1 MRAALMDRQMLRRSF
16 LPFAAAALAAP
27 AAFAWPD
34 QPVRI
39 VVPFTPGTG
48 PDIIARF
55 VGEQLSPRLGQ
66 PVVIENIPGA
76 SGNIGSQQVAR
87 AKPDGLTLMS
97 SVNTLVMN
105 ASLFKNLPYDP
116 VTDFAPIGLTAWGSL
131 VLVANPG
138 QPPNTLAELVA
149 AAKANPR
156 KLTYGSPG
164 VGTPHHLSMALV
176 EQGAGIELLHVPY
189 KGTAGAVQ
197 DLLGGQIGYM
207 FLPVHVSAQY
217 IRAGKLKA
225 IAAGSPKRLPQLP
238 DVPTLIEA
246 GLAGADVDMWYG
258 LFAPKGTSRQIVV
271 ELNREVAVILTSQ
284 EAKSVFEAQGLVPTA
299 STPKVLADIVV
310 KDRARWADVV
320 KSRGIQPE

>member
-1 MRAALMDRQMLRRSF
+1 MQRRVF
-16 LPFAAAALAAP
+16 LSAAAGGLAAP
-27 AAFAWPD
+27 LALRSAFAWPD
-34 QPVRI
+34 QPLHM

-48 PDIIARF
+48 PDMIGRF
-55 VGEQLSPRLGQ
+55 LAEKLNAKLGQ
-66 PVVIENIPGA
+66 PMVVDNVAGA

-105 ASLFKNLPYDP
+105 ASLYKNLPYDP
-116 VTDFAPIGLTAWGSL
+116 INDFAPITLTAWGAL

-138 QPPNTLAELVA
+138 QKPATLAELVT

-156 KLTYGSPG
+156 TLSYGSPG

-176 EQGAGIELLHVPY
+176 EAMAGIEMLHVPY
-189 KGTAGAVQ
+189 RGTAGAVQ

-217 IRAGKLKA
+217 IRSGKLKA

-238 DVPTLIEA
+238 DVPTLIEQ

-258 LFAPKGTSRQIVV
+258 LFAPKGTPAEIVMRLNKDVAAILDAPDARQ
-271 ELNREVAVILTSQ
+271 
-284 EAKSVFEAQGLVPTA
+284 VFEAQGLLPAT
-299 STPKVLADIVV
+299 STPEELGKILVRD
-310 KDRARWADVV
+310 KDRWAEVV
-320 KSRGIQPE
+320 AKRGIVAE